1 MLINTFVSYFV
12 SLFRATLRS
21 RDICFV
27 VHKKKRSRKS
37 FFSIRAHASGCEY
50 FFIKYP

>member
-1 MLINTFVSYFV
+1 MLVNTLVNYFV

-21 RDICFV
+21 RDICFLFI
-27 VHKKKRSRKS
+27 KKAQPPKL
-37 FFSIRAHASGCEY
+37 FSIRAHASGCEY